1 MSVTVNTTPIQTLP
15 YGDRPFV
22 ELEGGHLVTEAYQ
35 YLQRLRGGVVGT
47 IQNVGTLVQAT
58 NTIISNVTSLSTQ
71 VDVIEQAFTQLVQ
84 QINMA
89 APAND
94 QSPPAAPQQR
104 GVILEQAFGL
114 AFFFG

>member
-1 MSVTVNTTPIQTLP
+1 MTISQTTPPIQTLP

-22 ELEGGHLVTEAYQ
+22 ELDGGHLVTEAYQ

-47 IQNVGTLVQAT
+47 INNVGTLVET
-58 NTIISNVTSLSTQ
+58 TETIISNVTTLTTQ
-71 VDVIEQAFTQLVQ
+71 VEVIQQAFTTLVQ

-89 APAND
+89 APASD
-94 QSPPAAPQQR
+94 APPQALQQR